1 MFETFYTTVA
11 GASFTLL
18 GLWWVVLQVR
28 HEEWMRTRAGRT
40 LGYDVTLFFLFP
52 GAMSLLSLV
61 SGDTTIIWQVGFI
74 IASILGGVG
83 ALIAIF
89 LLLNDRLIPGKHP
102 ILVGTHMATVVIYT
116 LVIVFAWD
124 PNLPSDLGWQVKPLQ
139 VEGILLTALLMLA
152 LNFAYVM
159 LVGTAHPMPESSPP
173 APNGAHGHQDGS

>member
-1 MFETFYTTVA
+1 MFESFYTTVA

-61 SGDTTIIWQVGFI
+61 SGDTAIIWQVGFI
-74 IASILGGVG
+74 IASILGAVG
-83 ALIAIF
+83 ALVAIY
-89 LLLNDRLIPGKHP
+89 LLQNDRLIPGRHP
-102 ILVGTHMATVVIYT
+102 ILIGAHVATVAIYT

-124 PNLPSDLGWQVKPLQ
+124 PNLPSDLGWQVEPLQ

-159 LVGTAHPMPESSPP
+159 LVGTAPP
-173 APNGAHGHQDGS
+173 ASEPIPANGSHGHQDGS